1 MNLGAVLDDQ
11 LLRTTLLVART
22 GSFAAAARETG
33 VDPSSV
39 SRQVAALEDATGI
52 RVFDRTTRRL
62 DITEAGRLYL
72 ERALPALEA
81 LDEAVELSADGLQ
94 IAISFNADED
104 GALLVS
110 EVVAL
115 EVTETLSLPG
125 DIRAAED
132 QRLWRARFPDEGAA
146 RFSAAQAAILELRE
160 ADVQGTGSLSITVG
174 QGCTG
179 DRVPDTLSFRSWLRM
194 DAGGAFIPF
203 SRSDDLFA
211 LMDEA
216 EAEALRTQLTASC

>member
-1 MNLGAVLDDQ
+1 MRIA
-11 LLRTTLLVART
+11 
-22 GSFAAAARETG
+22 FAAALLTCLTG
-33 VDPSSV
+33 CAGLTPQGLLQAMRFDPLTTDPTV
-39 SRQVAALEDATGI
+39 IEVAA
-52 RVFDRTTRRL
+52 
-62 DITEAGRLYL
+62 
-72 ERALPALEA
+72 A

-216 EAEALRTQLTASC
+216 EAEALRRQLTASC